1 MNTRTNIVLDDE
13 LVAQAMVRA
22 RVTTKKAAVEAALKA
37 YVRRPDY
44 SGLLALQ
51 GMDLID
57 PDYDPSG
64 PYGLTPEALARRG
77 WKTFEDARNAID
89 TQTDALVKKGVNKV
103 VKKPAKL
110 VKLVKTAPGVRRNV
124 RALTPA

>member
-13 LVAQAMVRA
+13 LIAQAMVRA

-37 YVRRPDY
+37 FVSKPDY

-51 GMDLID
+51 STNPID
-57 PDYDPSG
+57 PDYDPKG
-64 PYGLTPEALARRG
+64 PYGLTPAALERRG
-77 WKTFEDARNAID
+77 WNTFDDARTALAKQSAGPGRLPVKKSAN
-89 TQTDALVKKGVNKV
+89 LVKAGTGNRSRK
-103 VKKPAKL
+103 
-110 VKLVKTAPGVRRNV
+110 